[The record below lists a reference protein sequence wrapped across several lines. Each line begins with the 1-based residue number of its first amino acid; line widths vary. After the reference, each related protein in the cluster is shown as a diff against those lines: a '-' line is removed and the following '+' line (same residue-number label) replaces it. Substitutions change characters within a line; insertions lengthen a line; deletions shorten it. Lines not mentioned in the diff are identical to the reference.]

1 MSSPIRNIKRV
12 AWYVERKQVNAT
24 IFDGTRATYY
34 HPKFY
39 WYSNNSC
46 AIIFLLG
53 DETVSTGKWK
63 VTDCEPSCSNSLNWG
78 KTIIAEK
85 VPAFNGRSY
94 NALPLAA

>member
-1 MSSPIRNIKRV
+1 MV
-12 AWYVERKQVNAT
+12 RKGIDAIVSYEPRT
-24 IFDGTRATYY
+24 THYWL
-34 HPKFY
+34 KFY
-39 WYSNNSC
+39 WYSNHSC
-46 AIIFLLG
+46 AIMFLLG